1 MLRLN
6 PNYETD
12 FAPQLAKR
20 RAALDAFDIASIAT
34 PAGPAVGPLRS
45 DATAGLG
52 RRQAEDRADYSHG
65 GCRGCPRPLDW
76 MLCMHR
82 GYEYGYYW
90 PEQNKPAE
98 GDGDWSECL
107 CHRYQADI
115 PYTRRNIDYL
125 MSVPG
130 PATIEAGEC
139 QRVACMHNS
148 GISWCNLVSLFFLF
162 FFSQKEQTKKGGN
175 TMADNRNRNDRAT
188 RAGPPP
194 PAFPGLPTRR
204 TPSCTTATRSGT
216 MESGGLSEEPATTPA
231 YRLMSSSRMLE

>member
-65 GCRGCPRPLDW
+65 GCRGCPRPPDW

-148 GISWCNLVSLFFLF
+148 GISWCNLVSLFF
-162 FFSQKEQTKKGGN
+162 FSSSFLRRSRPKKGETRWLTTETG
-175 TMADNRNRNDRAT
+175 MIGQLELDHPHRLFLDCPRGERPPVQLRLALGLWRVVVYRRN
-188 RAGPPP
+188 PPP
-194 PAFPGLPTRR
+194 PRR
-204 TPSCTTATRSGT
+204 TD
-216 MESGGLSEEPATTPA
+216 
-231 YRLMSSSRMLE
+231 